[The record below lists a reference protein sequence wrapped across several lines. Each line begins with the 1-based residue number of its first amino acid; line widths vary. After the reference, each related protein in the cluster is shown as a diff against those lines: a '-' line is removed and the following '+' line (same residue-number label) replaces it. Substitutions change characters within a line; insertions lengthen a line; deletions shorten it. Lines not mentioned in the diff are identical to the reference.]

1 MVDTSTTAGTVA
13 VTPETEPPVD
23 QGVAGA
29 SALRKHKR
37 LHDGREDHARE
48 KLGVIGVG
56 LARLTGDPQSTRA
69 WQKGGKAEAYAA
81 RRFEKHLAG
90 SEVRLLHDRRVPG
103 HGSGN
108 IDHIAVG
115 PGGVTVIDTKSY
127 KGKVRVERVG
137 GLFSPRR
144 EILKINGRDQT
155 KLIDG
160 AEKQIQ
166 YVESA
171 LRAAGHERVDVRGAL
186 CMTELDGLP
195 LLGSLSVRG
204 ILIDGPKRAAALA
217 KRRGELSTDTVTEI
231 WRSLAASFPNA

>member
-1 MVDTSTTAGTVA
+1 MKCLDCAERPRLEGVD
-13 VTPETEPPVD
+13 P
-23 QGVAGA
+23 AGA
-29 SALRKHKR
+29 SALRKHAR
-37 LHDGREDHARE
+37 LHERREEYARAR
-48 KLGVIGVG
+48 LGVIGVA

-69 WQKGGKAEAYAA
+69 WEKGGKGEAYAA

-90 SEVRLLHDRRVPG
+90 SGVKLLHDRVVPG
-103 HGSGN
+103 HGSAN

-127 KGKVRVERVG
+127 TGKVRVERVG

-144 EILKINGRDQT
+144 EILKIDGRDQT
-155 KLIDG
+155 KLIIA

-171 LRAAGHERVDVRGAL
+171 LRTAGCEGVEVRAAL
-186 CMTELDGLP
+186 CMTELNGLP
-195 LLGSLSVRG
+195 LLGSPSIRG
-204 ILIDGPKRAAALA
+204 IPVDGPKRAATLA
-217 KRRGELSTDTVTEI
+217 KRPGDLAPDTINKI

>member
-1 MVDTSTTAGTVA
+1 
-13 VTPETEPPVD
+13 
-23 QGVAGA
+23 VAGA

-37 LHDGREDHARE
+37 LHDSRKDHARE

-56 LARLTGDPQSTRA
+56 LAKVIGDPQTTRA

-81 RRFEKHLAG
+81 GRFEKHLAG
-90 SEVRLLHDRRVPG
+90 SGVKLLHDRNVPG
-103 HGSGN
+103 HGSAN

-144 EILKINGRDQT
+144 EILKIDGRDQT
-155 KLIDG
+155 KLIAG

-166 YVESA
+166 YVQAA
-171 LRAAGHERVDVRGAL
+171 LRAAGHENVDVRAAL

-195 LLGSLSVRG
+195 LLGALSVRG
-204 ILIDGPKRAAALA
+204 IQVDGPKRAAILA
-217 KRRGELSTDTVTEI
+217 KRPGDLPPETITRI
-231 WRSLAASFPNA
+231 WRSLATSFPNA